1 VRGRPRATWEGA
13 PVSVPTVLVVDDNDD
28 IRELAQLCL
37 ETVDGWTVLTAGS
50 GADAIETA
58 REHHP
63 DAVLLDMMMPGMD
76 GLTTFEHL
84 QSDDSTRDIPVL
96 LFTAKLQ
103 ARDRQIWEGTAIR
116 GTIAKPF
123 DPLTLG
129 DQVCRTLKW
138 PTREKA

>member
-1 VRGRPRATWEGA
+1 M
-13 PVSVPTVLVVDDNDD
+13 SVPTVLVVDDNDD

-50 GADAIETA
+50 GADAIEAA
-58 REHHP
+58 REHQP
-63 DAVLLDMMMPGMD
+63 DAVLLDMMMPEMD

-84 QSDDSTRDIPVL
+84 QSDDATRDIPVL

-129 DQVCRTLKW
+129 EQVSRTLKW

>member
-1 VRGRPRATWEGA
+1 M
-13 PVSVPTVLVVDDNDD
+13 SVPTVLVVDDNDD

-37 ETVDGWTVLTAGS
+37 ETVDGWVVLTAGS
-50 GADAIETA
+50 GAAAIETA

-63 DAVLLDMMMPGMD
+63 DAVLLDMMMPEMD

-84 QSDDSTRDIPVL
+84 QSDESTRDIPVL

-103 ARDRQIWEGTAIR
+103 ARDRQIWDGTAIR

-129 DQVCRTLKW
+129 TQVSRTLNW
-138 PTREKA
+138 TTSED

>member
-1 VRGRPRATWEGA
+1 MVERGA

-37 ETVDGWTVLTAGS
+37 ETVDGWVVLTAGS
-50 GADAIETA
+50 GPDAIAAA

-63 DAVLLDMMMPGMD
+63 DAVLLDMMMPEMD

-84 QSDDSTRDIPVL
+84 QSDESTRDIPVL

-103 ARDRQIWEGTAIR
+103 ARDRQVWEGTAIR

-123 DPLTLG
+123 DPMTLG
-129 DQVCRTLKW
+129 AEVSRTLQW
-138 PTREKA
+138 APEKD